1 MTLPQIESQSRSK
14 AEELLNKYFGKL
26 VQEAAIERPETI
38 GDYSLELPRQIEA
51 EYYDY
56 LKGLWKEI
64 APNGSPSFEEIINK
78 KHLSDLMTDDDREI
92 IKPTYDDAV
101 TRTLWERLTKTN
113 HRQVTYYKGLLKRYT
128 EDLLTALR
136 CDFIEDVRKINN
148 NNNKMNDNQYTPK
161 PIDTS
166 DVELSDELKQLVEQ
180 LARNVHDNWAI
191 GRINEGWTYGPV
203 RNDALKQHPC
213 LVDYDDLPES
223 EKEYDRYTSMET
235 LKAILKLGF
244 TLTINK

>member
-1 MTLPQIESQSRSK
+1 M
-14 AEELLNKYFGKL
+14 
-26 VQEAAIERPETI
+26 
-38 GDYSLELPRQIEA
+38 
-51 EYYDY
+51 
-56 LKGLWKEI
+56 
-64 APNGSPSFEEIINK
+64 
-78 KHLSDLMTDDDREI
+78 
-92 IKPTYDDAV
+92 
-101 TRTLWERLTKTN
+101 
-113 HRQVTYYKGLLKRYT
+113 
-128 EDLLTALR
+128 
-136 CDFIEDVRKINN
+136 NN
-148 NNNKMNDNQYTPK
+148 NQYTPK

-166 DVELSDELKQLVEQ
+166 NVELDDELKQLVEQ

-213 LVDYDDLPES
+213 LVDYDDLPDS